1 MADNENELIRVSDTE
16 ARAMLRQLAEMDL
29 RAMGNE
35 VAWLIRQEW
44 ARRFSQP
51 NPSITLGEAIQ
62 AGQSITSIV
71 EDK

>member
-1 MADNENELIRVSDTE
+1 MAENENELIRVPDTE

-35 VAWLIRQEW
+35 VAWIVRQEW

-51 NPSITLGEAIQ
+51 EPLIMTHQ
-62 AGQSITSIV
+62 VTDRDDPTQ
-71 EDK
+71 K